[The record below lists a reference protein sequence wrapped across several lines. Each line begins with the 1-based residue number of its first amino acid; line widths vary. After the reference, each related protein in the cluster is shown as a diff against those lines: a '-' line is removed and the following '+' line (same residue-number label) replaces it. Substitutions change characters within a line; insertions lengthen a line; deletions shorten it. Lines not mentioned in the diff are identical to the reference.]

1 MLAKIIEASIKN
13 RFLVI
18 ILTALLTVWGLLS
31 LSKTPLDAIPDLSDV
46 QVIVKTSFPGQVPQ
60 VVEDQVTY
68 PITTTM
74 LSVPKATVV
83 RGFSFFGDSYVYVIF
98 EDGTDIYWARARVQE
113 YLSQAAS
120 QLPENVEPRLG
131 PDATGVGWVYEYA
144 LVDKTNRHDLAQLRS
159 LQDWFIKYELQT
171 VPGVSEIAT
180 IGGMVKQYQV
190 TADPDNLRAYNISL
204 SQLKMAIQR
213 GNQETSGSVM
223 ELGEAEYMI
232 SSKGYLKNI
241 EDIENIPVSLNKET
255 GSPILLRDIA
265 KVRIGPQMR
274 RGIAE
279 LDGEGEVVGGIVVMR
294 YGENALQVIKDTKKK
309 LEDLKAGLPE
319 GVEIVTTYDR
329 SKLILSA
336 VDNLKIKLLEEFAVV
351 AIVCLVFLFHLRS
364 ALVAI
369 ISLPIGILAAFI
381 VMQQQGIN
389 ANIMSLGGIA
399 IAIGAM
405 IDAAI
410 VMIENAHKH
419 LEHYKEDYGHMP
431 QGNEHWRIIS
441 KASVEVGPALFFSLL
456 IITLSFVP
464 IFALEAQEG
473 RLFSPL
479 AFTKTYSMAAA
490 AGLAVTLV
498 PVLMGY
504 FIRGKLPKE
513 TSNPL
518 SVFLIFIYRPLLK
531 VCLAAPWLTIMVS
544 ILIMASA
551 WIPLQR
557 IGSEFMPELEEG
569 DLLYMPT
576 TLPGVSIGKA
586 QELLMQ
592 TDKLIKTVPEV
603 ERVFG
608 KVGRAETA
616 TDPAPLTMIE
626 TTIQLKPKEQWRVG
640 LTLKDLIKELDAL
653 AKFPGLTNAWVQPI
667 KTRIDMLAT
676 GIKTPVGIKI
686 AGQDLKVIEKI
697 GKDIEGILND
707 VAGTA
712 SVFSERVSGGRYVEI
727 IPDRITA
734 ARFGLNI
741 ADIQTII
748 SSAVG
753 GANITQT
760 VEGLERYPVNLRY
773 PRHTRDD
780 IDKLMELPLVT
791 PSGAHIPLSRVA
803 SIRIAE
809 GPPMIKTENARL
821 NGWTF
826 VDIRDVDLGSYVK
839 NARQKLKDELVLPAG
854 YSVSWAGQYEYLLRV
869 KDKLSVVI
877 PMMMLI
883 ILLLLYLTFRDM
895 IAALIIMLSL
905 PFALAGGI
913 WYIYLLGFNFSVA
926 VAVGFIALAGVA
938 AEFGVI
944 MLIYLN
950 NATLKRQVDD
960 NLHSVAD
967 LKDSIMEGAVLRVR
981 PKAMT
986 VAVIIAGLIPI
997 MIGGGTGSDVM
1008 QRIAAP
1014 MIGGMITAP
1023 LLSLYVIP
1031 AIYLIWKKR
1040 VMAKDAK
1047 TSMEKPVQV
1056 RAEEQTA

>member
-1 MLAKIIEASIKN
+1 MIAQIIEASIRN
-13 RFLVI
+13 RFLVLM
-18 ILTALLTVWGLLS
+18 LTVLLTVWGLAS

-46 QVIVKTSFPGQVPQ
+46 QVIIKTNFAGQVPQ

-68 PITTTM
+68 PLTTTM
-74 LSVPKATVV
+74 LSVPKATAV

-98 EDGTDIYWARARVQE
+98 EEGTDIYWARARVQE

-120 QLPENVEPRLG
+120 QLPKGVEPRLG

-144 LVDKTNRHDLAQLRS
+144 LVDRTNQHDLSQLRS
-159 LQDWFIKYELQT
+159 LQDWFLKFELQT
-171 VPGVSEIAT
+171 VAGVSEVAT

-190 TADPDNLRAYNISL
+190 IADPNSLRAYNISL
-204 SQLKMAIQR
+204 QHVKTAIQR
-213 GNQETSGSVM
+213 ANQETSGSVM

-241 EDIENIPVSLNKET
+241 SDIENIPISLNKTT

-279 LDGEGEVVGGIVVMR
+279 LDGEGEVVGGIIVMR
-294 YGENALQVIKDTKKK
+294 YGQNALKVIEDVKKK
-309 LEDLKAGLPE
+309 LDQLRSGLPE
-319 GVEIVTTYDR
+319 GVEIIPTYDR

-336 VDNLKIKLLEEFAVV
+336 IDNLKIKLLEEFAVV

-419 LEHYKEDYGHMP
+419 LEHYQEKHGNMP
-431 QGNEHWRIIS
+431 TGKTHWQVITQS
-441 KASVEVGPALFFSLL
+441 AVEVGPALFFSLL

-464 IFALEAQEG
+464 IFFLEAQEG

-490 AGLAVTLV
+490 ALLAITLV
-498 PVLMGY
+498 PILMG
-504 FIRGKLPKE
+504 FLIRGKLPKE
-513 TSNPL
+513 SSNPL
-518 SVFLIFIYRPLLK
+518 SVGLIFIYRPLLNA
-531 VCLAAPWLTIMVS
+531 CLAAPWVTLLLSLIIM
-544 ILIMASA
+544 LSA
-551 WIPLQR
+551 FIPLQHL
-557 IGSEFMPELEEG
+557 GSEFMPELEEG

-586 QELLMQ
+586 QALLMQ

-616 TDPAPLTMIE
+616 TDPAPLTMLE
-626 TTIQLKPKEQWRVG
+626 TTIMLKPKSEWRDG
-640 LTLKDLIKELDAL
+640 MTLKKLIKELDQL

-697 GKDIEGILND
+697 GKDIEAILQKVD
-707 VAGTA
+707 GTA
-712 SVFSERVSGGRYVEI
+712 SVFSERVTGGRYIEI

-734 ARFGLNI
+734 
-741 ADIQTII
+741 
-748 SSAVG
+748 
-753 GANITQT
+753 
-760 VEGLERYPVNLRY
+760 
-773 PRHTRDD
+773 
-780 IDKLMELPLVT
+780 
-791 PSGAHIPLSRVA
+791 
-803 SIRIAE
+803 
-809 GPPMIKTENARL
+809 
-821 NGWTF
+821 
-826 VDIRDVDLGSYVK
+826 
-839 NARQKLKDELVLPAG
+839 
-854 YSVSWAGQYEYLLRV
+854 
-869 KDKLSVVI
+869 
-877 PMMMLI
+877 
-883 ILLLLYLTFRDM
+883 
-895 IAALIIMLSL
+895 
-905 PFALAGGI
+905 
-913 WYIYLLGFNFSVA
+913 
-926 VAVGFIALAGVA
+926 
-938 AEFGVI
+938 
-944 MLIYLN
+944 
-950 NATLKRQVDD
+950 
-960 NLHSVAD
+960 
-967 LKDSIMEGAVLRVR
+967 
-981 PKAMT
+981 
-986 VAVIIAGLIPI
+986 
-997 MIGGGTGSDVM
+997 
-1008 QRIAAP
+1008 
-1014 MIGGMITAP
+1014 
-1023 LLSLYVIP
+1023 
-1031 AIYLIWKKR
+1031 
-1040 VMAKDAK
+1040 
-1047 TSMEKPVQV
+1047 
-1056 RAEEQTA
+1056 

>member
-1 MLAKIIEASIKN
+1 MLERIITASINN

-18 ILTALLTVWGLLS
+18 VFTVLLTVWGLLS

-120 QLPENVEPRLG
+120 KLPENIEPRLG

-144 LVDKTNRHDLAQLRS
+144 LVDKSNTHDLSQLRS
-159 LQDWFIKYELQT
+159 LQDWFVKYELQT

-190 TADPDNLRAYNISL
+190 TADPDSLRAYNISL
-204 SQLKMAIQR
+204 GQLKRAIQK

-274 RGIAE
+274 RGIAD

-294 YGENALQVIKDTKKK
+294 YGENALQVIEDTKKK
-309 LEDLKAGLPE
+309 LEDIRAGLPD

-329 SKLILSA
+329 SKLINSA

-351 AIVCLVFLFHLRS
+351 AIVCLLFLFHLPS

-369 ISLPIGILAAFI
+369 ISLPIGILVAFI
-381 VMQQQGIN
+381 VMQYQGIN

-410 VMIENAHKH
+410 VMIENVHKH
-419 LEHYKEDYGHMP
+419 LEYYKEEHGEMP
-431 QGNEHWRIIS
+431 KGKKHWDVIAE
-441 KASVEVGPALFFSLL
+441 ASVEVGPALFFSLL
-456 IITLSFVP
+456 IITLSFIP

-513 TSNPL
+513 SSNPI
-518 SVFLIFIYRPLLK
+518 SAILIFIYRPLLK
-531 VCLAAPWLTIMVS
+531 MCLAAPWLTILVS
-544 ILIMASA
+544 ILIMLSA
-551 WIPLQR
+551 LLPLKK

-608 KVGRAETA
+608 KIGRAETA

-626 TTIQLKPKEQWRVG
+626 TTIQLKPKEQWRPG
-640 LTLKDLIKELDAL
+640 LSLKDLIDELDAL

-697 GKDIEGILND
+697 GKDIEAIVNEIP
-707 VAGTA
+707 GTA
-712 SVFSERVSGGRYVEI
+712 SVFSERVSGGRYIEI

-839 NARQKLKDELVLPAG
+839 NAREILRDKLDLPAG
-854 YSVSWAGQYEYLLRV
+854 YSVTWTGQYEYLLRV
-869 KDKLSVVI
+869 QDKLSIVI
-877 PMMMLI
+877 PMMLLI
-883 ILLLLYLTFRDM
+883 ILLLLYLTFRNM

-913 WYIYLLGFNFSVA
+913 WFIYLLQFNFSVA

-944 MLIYLN
+944 MLIYLD
-950 NATLKRQVDD
+950 NAIKDSKKKNQYNTID
-960 NLHSVAD
+960 D
-967 LKDSIMEGAVLRVR
+967 LKSSIMHGAVMRVR

-1014 MIGGMITAP
+1014 MIGGMVTAP
-1023 LLSLYVIP
+1023 LLSLLVIP

-1040 VMAKDAK
+1040 EVKKLALNKGK
-1047 TSMEKPVQV
+1047 ESE
-1056 RAEEQTA
+1056 

>member
-1 MLAKIIEASIKN
+1 MLEKIINASIKN

-18 ILTALLTVWGLLS
+18 IFTVLITLWGLVS

-120 QLPENVEPRLG
+120 QLPEGVEPRLG

-144 LVDKTNRHDLAQLRS
+144 LVDRGNTHDLAQLRS

-190 TADPDNLRAYNISL
+190 TADPDNLRAYGITL
-204 SQLKMAIQR
+204 SQLKKAIQR

-255 GSPILLRDIA
+255 GAPILLRDIA

-279 LDGEGEVVGGIVVMR
+279 FDGEGEVVGGIVVMR
-294 YGENALQVIKDTKKK
+294 YGENALQVIKDTKAKI
-309 LEDLKAGLPE
+309 EELKSGLPE

-351 AIVCLVFLFHLRS
+351 ALVCLLFLFHLRS

-381 VMQQQGIN
+381 VMHHQGIN

-405 IDAAI
+405 VDAAI

-419 LEHYKEDYGHMP
+419 LEQYKDDNGKMP
-431 QGNEHWRIIS
+431 KGKEHWRVITE
-441 KASVEVGPALFFSLL
+441 ASVEVGPALFFSLL
-456 IITLSFVP
+456 IITLSFIP

-490 AGLAVTLV
+490 AILAVTLV

-513 TSNPL
+513 SSNPI
-518 SVFLIFIYRPLLK
+518 SVALIWVYRPLLK
-531 VCLAAPWLTIMVS
+531 MCLAAPWLTILVS
-544 ILIMASA
+544 LFIMASA
-551 WIPLQR
+551 WIPLQK

-616 TDPAPLTMIE
+616 TDPAPLTMLE
-626 TTIQLKPKEQWRVG
+626 TTIQLKPKSEWRAG

-697 GKDIEGILND
+697 GKDIEAILND
-707 VAGTA
+707 VEGTA
-712 SVFSERVSGGRYVEI
+712 SVFSERVSGGRYIEI

-753 GANITQT
+753 GVNITQT

-773 PRHTRDD
+773 PRHTRDS
-780 IDKLMELPLVT
+780 IDKLMDLPLVT
-791 PSGAHIPLSRVA
+791 PSGAHIPLSRIA
-803 SIRIAE
+803 SIRIAG

-839 NARQKLKDELVLPAG
+839 DARKILKDKLELPAG
-854 YSVSWAGQYEYLLRV
+854 YSVTWAGQYEYLLRV
-869 KDKLSVVI
+869 KDKLSMVI
-877 PMMMLI
+877 PMMLLI

-895 IAALIIMLSL
+895 VAALIIMLSL
-905 PFALAGGI
+905 PFALGGGV
-913 WYIYLLGFNFSVA
+913 WFIYLLDFNFSVA

-950 NATLKRQVDD
+950 NAVLMKKVDEKL
-960 NLHSVAD
+960 NTIAD
-967 LKDSIMEGAVLRVR
+967 LKDSIMEGAVMRVR

-986 VAVIIAGLIPI
+986 VAVIIAGLVPI

-1008 QRIAAP
+1008 KRIAAP

-1023 LLSLYVIP
+1023 LLSLLVIP
-1031 AIYLIWKKR
+1031 AIYLIWQKR
-1040 VMAKDAK
+1040 LLIKAKNTD
-1047 TSMEKPVQV
+1047 SIEGNND
-1056 RAEEQTA
+1056 E

>member
-1 MLAKIIEASIKN
+1 MLATIIEASIKN
-13 RFLVI
+13 RFLVLM
-18 ILTALLTVWGLLS
+18 LTLLLTVWGLIS

-83 RGFSFFGDSYVYVIF
+83 RGFSFFGDSYVYIIF

-120 QLPENVEPRLG
+120 QLPKGVEPRLG

-144 LVDKTNRHDLAQLRS
+144 LVDKTNKHDLSQLRS
-159 LQDWFIKYELQT
+159 LQDWFIKFELQT

-190 TADPDNLRAYNISL
+190 TADPNNLRAYGITL
-204 SQLKMAIQR
+204 SELKRAIQR
-213 GNQETSGSVM
+213 ANQETSGSVM

-241 EDIENIPVSLNKET
+241 EDIETIPVSLNKET
-255 GSPILLRDIA
+255 GAPILLRDIA

-294 YGENALQVIKDTKKK
+294 YGENALQVIEDTKKK
-309 LEDLKAGLPE
+309 IEEIKAGLPE
-319 GVEIVTTYDR
+319 GVEIITTYDR

-336 VDNLKIKLLEEFAVV
+336 VDNLKVKLLEEFAVV
-351 AIVCLVFLFHLRS
+351 AIVCFLFLFHLRS

-369 ISLPIGILAAFI
+369 VSLPIGILIAFTI
-381 VMQQQGIN
+381 MERQGIN

-405 IDAAI
+405 VDGAI

-419 LEHYKEDYGHMP
+419 LEKWHKEYGEIP
-431 QGNEHWRIIS
+431 KGNDHWRVITQSAI
-441 KASVEVGPALFFSLL
+441 EVGPALFFSLL
-456 IITLSFVP
+456 IITLSFIP

-490 AGLAVTLV
+490 AGLAISLV

-504 FIRGKLPKE
+504 MIRGKIPDENK
-513 TSNPL
+513 NPI
-518 SVFLIFIYRPLLK
+518 SRFLIWIYRPVLNLCLK
-531 VCLAAPWLTIMVS
+531 MPWLTILASVLVM
-544 ILIMASA
+544 ISA
-551 WIPLQR
+551 WIPLKNL
-557 IGSEFMPELEEG
+557 GSEFMPELEEG

-616 TDPAPLTMIE
+616 TDPAPLTMLE
-626 TTIQLKPKEQWRVG
+626 TTILLKPKTEWRSG
-640 LTLKDLIKELDAL
+640 MTLKKLSKELNDL
-653 AKFPGLTNAWVQPI
+653 VKFPGLTNAWVQPI

-686 AGQDLKVIEKI
+686 AGQDLKVIEEI
-697 GKDIEGILND
+697 GKDIEAILKD
-707 VAGTA
+707 VEGTA
-712 SVFSERVSGGRYVEI
+712 SVFSERVSGGRYINIQPNRAV
-727 IPDRITA
+727 A

-741 ADIQTII
+741 ADIQDII

-760 VEGLERYPVNLRY
+760 VEGLERYPINLRY
-773 PRHTRDD
+773 PRHSRDD
-780 IDKLMELPLVT
+780 IDKLKNLPLVT

-803 SIRIAE
+803 DISISE

-826 VDIRDVDLGSYVK
+826 VDISDVDLGSYVD
-839 NARQKLKDELVLPAG
+839 NARTALKDKLKLPAG
-854 YSVSWAGQYEYLLRV
+854 YSISFAGQYEYLLRV
-869 KDKLSVVI
+869 KEKLNLVV
-877 PMMMLI
+877 PMMLLI
-883 ILLLLYLTFRDM
+883 VLLLLYLTFKDM
-895 IAALIIMLSL
+895 VAALIIMLSL

-913 WYIYLLGFNFSVA
+913 WFLYILNFNFSVA

-950 NATLKRQVDD
+950 NATLERKVEGK
-960 NLHSVAD
+960 LKSVAD
-967 LKDSIMEGAVLRVR
+967 LKEGIMEGAVMRVR

-986 VAVIIAGLIPI
+986 VAVIIAGLVPI
-997 MIGGGTGSDVM
+997 MIGTGTGSDVM

-1023 LLSLYVIP
+1023 LLSLLVIP
-1031 AIYLIWKKR
+1031 AIYLIWKRRGLDSTVKN
-1040 VMAKDAK
+1040 
-1047 TSMEKPVQV
+1047 MENKK
-1056 RAEEQTA
+1056 

>member
-1 MLAKIIEASIKN
+1 MLEKIINASIKN

-18 ILTALLTVWGLLS
+18 IFTVLITLWGLVS
-31 LSKTPLDAIPDLSDV
+31 LSNTPLDAIPDLSDV

-120 QLPENVEPRLG
+120 QLPEGVEPRLG

-144 LVDKTNRHDLAQLRS
+144 LVDRGNTHDLAQLRS

-190 TADPDNLRAYNISL
+190 TADPDNLRAYGITL
-204 SQLKMAIQR
+204 SQLKKAIQR

-232 SSKGYLKNI
+232 SSKGYLKNV

-255 GSPILLRDIA
+255 GAPILLRDIA
-265 KVRIGPQMR
+265 KVRIGSQMR
-274 RGIAE
+274 RGIVE

-294 YGENALQVIKDTKKK
+294 YGENALQVIKDIKAKI
-309 LEDLKAGLPE
+309 EELKAGLPE

-351 AIVCLVFLFHLRS
+351 AIVCLLFLFHLRS

-381 VMQQQGIN
+381 VMHHQGIN

-410 VMIENAHKH
+410 VMIENVHKH
-419 LEHYKEDYGHMP
+419 LEHYQEDYGEMP
-431 QGNEHWRIIS
+431 KGKEHWRVIS
-441 KASVEVGPALFFSLL
+441 EASVEVSPALFFSLL

-464 IFALEAQEG
+464 IFMLEAQEG

-490 AGLAVTLV
+490 AILSVTLV

-513 TSNPL
+513 SSNPI
-518 SVFLIFIYRPLLK
+518 SVVLIWLYRPLLK
-531 VCLAAPWLTIMVS
+531 MCLSAPWLTILVS
-544 ILIMASA
+544 IFIMASA
-551 WIPLQR
+551 WIPLQK

-592 TDKLIKTVPEV
+592 TDKLIKTIPEV

-616 TDPAPLTMIE
+616 TDPAPLTMLE
-626 TTIQLKPKEQWRVG
+626 TTIQLKPKNEWREG

-653 AKFPGLTNAWVQPI
+653 VKFPGLTNAWVQPI

-686 AGQDLKVIEKI
+686 AGQDLKVIEQI
-697 GKDIEGILND
+697 GKDIEAILVD
-707 VAGTA
+707 VPGTA
-712 SVFSERVSGGRYVEI
+712 SVFSERVSGGRYIEI

-773 PRHTRDD
+773 PRHTRDS
-780 IDKLMELPLVT
+780 IDKLMDLPLVT

-803 SIRIAE
+803 SIRIAG

-839 NARQKLKDELVLPAG
+839 DARKILKDKLKLPAG
-854 YSVSWAGQYEYLLRV
+854 YSVTWAGQYEYLLRV
-869 KDKLSVVI
+869 KDKLSMVI
-877 PMMMLI
+877 PMMLLI

-895 IAALIIMLSL
+895 TAALIIMLSL
-905 PFALAGGI
+905 PFALGGGV
-913 WYIYLLGFNFSVA
+913 WFIYLLDFNFSVA
-926 VAVGFIALAGVA
+926 VMVGFIALAGVA

-950 NATLKRQVDD
+950 NAVLKKKIDEKL
-960 NLHSVAD
+960 NTIAD
-967 LKDSIMEGAVLRVR
+967 LKDSIMEGAVMRVR

-986 VAVIIAGLIPI
+986 VAVIIAGLVPI

-1008 QRIAAP
+1008 KRIAAP

-1023 LLSLYVIP
+1023 LLSLLVIP
-1031 AIYLIWKKR
+1031 AIYLIWQKR
-1040 VMAKDAK
+1040 LLIKAKNTD
-1047 TSMEKPVQV
+1047 SIEGNND
-1056 RAEEQTA
+1056 E

>member
-1 MLAKIIEASIKN
+1 MLAKIIEASINN

-18 ILTALLTVWGLLS
+18 VGTIILTVWGIIS
-31 LSKTPLDAIPDLSDV
+31 LYKTPLDAIPDLSDV

-120 QLPENVEPRLG
+120 QLPDNVEPRLG

-144 LVDKTNRHDLAQLRS
+144 LVDRSNNHDLSQLRS
-159 LQDWFIKYELQT
+159 IQDWFLKYELQT
-171 VPGVSEIAT
+171 VPGVSEVAT

-190 TADPDNLRAYNISL
+190 IADPDSLRAYNITL
-204 SQLKMAIQR
+204 SQLKTAIQR
-213 GNQETSGSVM
+213 ANQETSGSVM

-232 SSKGYLKNI
+232 SSKGYLKNVT
-241 EDIENIPVSLNKET
+241 DIENIPISLDKKT

-265 KVRIGPQMR
+265 QVRIGPQMR

-279 LDGEGEVVGGIVVMR
+279 LDGEGEVVGGIIVMR
-294 YGENALQVIKDTKKK
+294 YGENALQVIEDTKKK
-309 LEDLKAGLPE
+309 LDELRKGLPE
-319 GVEIVTTYDR
+319 GVEIITTYDR

-336 VDNLKIKLLEEFAVV
+336 VDNLRIKLLQEFAVV
-351 AIVCLVFLFHLRS
+351 AIVCLLFLFHLRS
-364 ALVAI
+364 ALVVI
-369 ISLPIGILAAFI
+369 ISLPIGILVAFI

-399 IAIGAM
+399 IAIGTM
-405 IDAAI
+405 VDAAI

-419 LEHYKEDYGHMP
+419 LEKWQHKHGKMP
-431 QGNEHWRIIS
+431 EGKDHWDVIT
-441 KASVEVGPALFFSLL
+441 KASIEVGPALFFSLL
-456 IITLSFVP
+456 IITLSFIP

-473 RLFSPL
+473 RLFAPL

-504 FIRGKLPKE
+504 LIRGKLPKE
-513 TSNPL
+513 SSNPI
-518 SVFLIFIYRPLLK
+518 SVFLIWVYRPLLNL
-531 VCLAAPWLTIMVS
+531 CLKAPWATIAVSMLIMVS
-544 ILIMASA
+544 AI
-551 WIPLQR
+551 IPLQQ

-586 QELLMQ
+586 KELLIQ
-592 TDKLIKTVPEV
+592 TDRLIKTVPEV

-608 KVGRAETA
+608 KIGRAETA

-626 TTIQLKPKEQWRVG
+626 TTILLKPKSEWRAG
-640 LTLKDLIKELDAL
+640 MTLKKLIKELDSL
-653 AKFPGLTNAWVQPI
+653 TKFPGLTNAWVQPI

-686 AGQDLKVIEKI
+686 AGQDLKVIEGI
-697 GKDIEGILND
+697 GKDIEAILND
-707 VAGTA
+707 VEGTA
-712 SVFSERVSGGRYVEI
+712 SVFSERVSGGRYIEI

-760 VEGLERYPVNLRY
+760 VEGLERYPINLRY
-773 PRHTRDD
+773 PKHTRDS
-780 IDKLMELPLVT
+780 IDKLMDLPLVT

-803 SIRIAE
+803 SIRVAE

-826 VDIRDVDLGSYVK
+826 VDISDVDLGTYVK
-839 NARQKLKDELVLPAG
+839 NAREILQEKLVLPAG
-854 YSVSWAGQYEYLLRV
+854 YSITWAGQYEYLLRV
-869 KDKLSVVI
+869 KDKMTLVI
-877 PMMMLI
+877 PMTLLI
-883 ILLLLYLTFRDM
+883 ILLLLYLTFRDFA
-895 IAALIIMLSL
+895 AALIIMLSL
-905 PFALAGGI
+905 PFALVGGI
-913 WYIYLLGFNFSVA
+913 WLIYLLGFNFSVA

-944 MLIYLN
+944 MLLYLN
-950 NATLKRQVDD
+950 NALQQHKQD
-960 NLHSVAD
+960 NKLHTVND
-967 LKDSIMEGAVLRVR
+967 LKDSIIEGAVMRVR

-997 MIGGGTGSDVM
+997 MIGTGTGSDVM

-1023 LLSLYVIP
+1023 LLSLFVIP
-1031 AIYLIWKKR
+1031 VIYLIWKR
-1040 VMAKDAK
+1040 RGLA
-1047 TSMEKPVQV
+1047 TSTTSTTEKKALKIKAIEP
-1056 RAEEQTA
+1056 

>member
-1 MLAKIIEASIKN
+1 MLAKIIEASIQN

-18 ILTALLTVWGLLS
+18 VATVILTVWGIIS
-31 LSKTPLDAIPDLSDV
+31 LYNTPLDAIPDLSDV

-74 LSVPKATVV
+74 LSVPKATAV

-98 EDGTDIYWARARVQE
+98 EDGTDLYWARARVQE

-144 LVDKTNRHDLAQLRS
+144 LVDRSNTHDLSQLRS
-159 LQDWFIKYELQT
+159 LQDWFLKYELQT
-171 VPGVSEIAT
+171 VPGVSEVAT

-204 SQLKMAIQR
+204 KQLKTAIQR
-213 GNQETSGSVM
+213 ANQETSGSVM

-232 SSKGYLKNI
+232 SSKGYLKNVT
-241 EDIENIPVSLNKET
+241 DIENIPVSLDKKT

-265 KVRIGPQMR
+265 QVRIGPQMR

-279 LDGEGEVVGGIVVMR
+279 LDGEGEVVGGIIVMR
-294 YGENALQVIKDTKKK
+294 YGENALQVIEDTKKK
-309 LEDLKAGLPE
+309 LDELRAGLPE
-319 GVEIVTTYDR
+319 GVEIITTYDR

-351 AIVCLVFLFHLRS
+351 AVVCLLFLFHLRS

-369 ISLPIGILAAFI
+369 ISLPIGILIAFI
-381 VMQQQGIN
+381 VMHQQGIN

-419 LEHYKEDYGHMP
+419 LEHWQQEHGKMP
-431 QGNEHWRIIS
+431 TGKDHWRVITE
-441 KASVEVGPALFFSLL
+441 ASVEVGPALFFSLL
-456 IITLSFVP
+456 IITLSFIP
-464 IFALEAQEG
+464 IFTLEAQEG

-490 AGLAVTLV
+490 AGLSVSLV
-498 PVLMGY
+498 PILMGY
-504 FIRGKLPKE
+504 LIRGKLPKE
-513 TSNPL
+513 SSNPI
-518 SVFLIFIYRPLLK
+518 SVFLIWVYRPLLNI
-531 VCLAAPWLTIMVS
+531 CLRAPWATIAVS
-544 ILIMASA
+544 ILIMLSA
-551 WIPLQR
+551 IIPLQQL
-557 IGSEFMPELEEG
+557 GSEFMPELEEG

-586 QELLMQ
+586 KELLIQ
-592 TDKLIKTVPEV
+592 TDRLIKTVPEV

-608 KVGRAETA
+608 KIGRAETA

-626 TTIQLKPKEQWRVG
+626 TTILLKPKSEWRPG
-640 LTLKDLIKELDAL
+640 FTLKDIIKELDQRT
-653 AKFPGLTNAWVQPI
+653 KFPGLTNAWVQPI

-686 AGQDLKVIEKI
+686 AGQDLKVIESI
-697 GKDIEGILND
+697 GKDIEAILNE
-707 VAGTA
+707 VEGTA
-712 SVFSERVSGGRYVEI
+712 SVFSERVSGGRYIEI
-727 IPDRITA
+727 IPDRVTA

-773 PRHTRDD
+773 PKHTRDS
-780 IDKLMELPLVT
+780 IDKLMNLPLVT

-803 SIRIAE
+803 SIRVAE

-839 NARQKLKDELVLPAG
+839 NAQKILKDKLKLPAG
-854 YSVSWAGQYEYLLRV
+854 YSITWAGQYEYLLRV
-869 KDKLSVVI
+869 KDKMTLVI
-877 PMMMLI
+877 PMTMLI
-883 ILLLLYLTFRDM
+883 ILLLLYLTFRDFT
-895 IAALIIMLSL
+895 AALIIMLSL
-905 PFALAGGI
+905 PFALAGGVWFI
-913 WYIYLLGFNFSVA
+913 HILNFNFSVA

-950 NATLKRQVDD
+950 NSLKQHKQKQQLNTV
-960 NLHSVAD
+960 SD
-967 LKDSIMEGAVLRVR
+967 LKDSIIEGAVMRVR

-986 VAVIIAGLIPI
+986 VAVIIAGLVPI

-1023 LLSLYVIP
+1023 LLSLFVIP
-1031 AIYLIWKKR
+1031 VIYLIWKR
-1040 VMAKDAK
+1040 RGLEIS
-1047 TSMEKPVQV
+1047 TSTTDIKID
-1056 RAEEQTA
+1056 

>member
-1 MLAKIIEASIKN
+1 MLEKIIEASIKN

-18 ILTALLTVWGLLS
+18 IFTVLITLWGLVS

-120 QLPENVEPRLG
+120 QLPQGVEPRLG
-131 PDATGVGWVYEYA
+131 PDATGVGWVYQYA
-144 LVDKTNRHDLAQLRS
+144 LVDRGNTHDLAQLRS

-190 TADPDNLRAYNISL
+190 TADPNNLRAYGITL
-204 SQLKMAIQR
+204 SQLKKAIQR

-232 SSKGYLKNI
+232 SSKGYLKNV

-294 YGENALQVIKDTKKK
+294 YGENALQVIKDTKAKI
-309 LEDLKAGLPE
+309 EELKAGLPD

-351 AIVCLVFLFHLRS
+351 AVVCLLFLFHLRS

-381 VMQQQGIN
+381 VMQNQGIN

-410 VMIENAHKH
+410 VMIENVHKH
-419 LEHYKEDYGHMP
+419 LEKYKEDYGEMP
-431 QGNEHWRIIS
+431 KGNEHWRVITV
-441 KASVEVGPALFFSLL
+441 ASVEVGPALFFSLL

-464 IFALEAQEG
+464 IFFLEAQEG

-490 AGLAVTLV
+490 AILAVTLV

-513 TSNPL
+513 SSNPI
-518 SVFLIFIYRPLLK
+518 SVVLIWIYRPLLK
-531 VCLAAPWLTIMVS
+531 ICLAAPWLTILVS
-544 ILIMASA
+544 IFIMASA
-551 WIPLQR
+551 WIPLQK

-616 TDPAPLTMIE
+616 TDPAPLTMLE
-626 TTIQLKPKEQWRVG
+626 TTIQLKPKSEWREG

-653 AKFPGLTNAWVQPI
+653 TKFPGLTNAWVQPI

-686 AGQDLKVIEKI
+686 AGQDLKVIEQI
-697 GKDIEGILND
+697 GKDIEAILND
-707 VAGTA
+707 VEGTA
-712 SVFSERVSGGRYVEI
+712 SVFSERVSGGRYIEI

-748 SSAVG
+748 SAAVG

-773 PRHTRDD
+773 PRHTRDS
-780 IDKLMELPLVT
+780 IDKLMDLPLVT

-803 SIRIAE
+803 SVRISE

-839 NARQKLKDELVLPAG
+839 NARAILKDKLDLPAG
-854 YSVSWAGQYEYLLRV
+854 YSVTWAGQYEYLLRV
-869 KDKLSVVI
+869 KDKLSMVI
-877 PMMMLI
+877 PMMLLI

-895 IAALIIMLSL
+895 TAALIIMMSL
-905 PFALAGGI
+905 PFALAGGVWFI
-913 WYIYLLGFNFSVA
+913 HLLDFNFSVA

-950 NATLKRQVDD
+950 NAVLKKKVDEQL
-960 NLHSVAD
+960 NNITD
-967 LKDSIMEGAVLRVR
+967 LKDGIMEGAVMRVR

-986 VAVIIAGLIPI
+986 VAVIIAGLLPI
-997 MIGGGTGSDVM
+997 MIGSGAGSDVM
-1008 QRIAAP
+1008 RRIAAP
-1014 MIGGMITAP
+1014 MIGGMVTAP
-1023 LLSLYVIP
+1023 LLSLLVIP
-1031 AIYLIWKKR
+1031 AIYLIWQKR
-1040 VMAKDAK
+1040 KLKLIKTKD
-1047 TSMEKPVQV
+1047 TVEEKV
-1056 RAEEQTA
+1056 A

>member
-1 MLAKIIEASIKN
+1 MLASIIKASIEN

-18 ILTALLTVWGLLS
+18 VFTALITAWGLFS

-83 RGFSFFGDSYVYVIF
+83 RGFSFFGDSFVYVIF
-98 EDGTDIYWARARVQE
+98 EEGTDIYWARARVQE

-120 QLPENVEPRLG
+120 QLPDNVEPRLG

-144 LVDKTNRHDLAQLRS
+144 LVDRTNKHDLSQLRS
-159 LQDWFIKYELQT
+159 LQDWFVKFELQT

-190 TADPDNLRAYNISL
+190 TADPDSLRAYNISL
-204 SQLKMAIQR
+204 DQLKKAIQK

-223 ELGEAEYMI
+223 EQGEAEYMI

-294 YGENALQVIKDTKKK
+294 YGENALQVIEDTKKK
-309 LEDLKAGLPE
+309 LEDIRAGLPD

-329 SKLILSA
+329 SKLINSA
-336 VDNLKIKLLEEFAVV
+336 VDNLQIKLLEEFAVV
-351 AIVCLVFLFHLRS
+351 ALVCLLFLFHLPS

-369 ISLPIGILAAFI
+369 ISLPVGILMAFI
-381 VMQQQGIN
+381 VMQYQGIN

-410 VMIENAHKH
+410 VMIENVHKH
-419 LEHYKEDYGHMP
+419 LEHYQKEHGEMP
-431 QGNEHWRIIS
+431 KGKKHWDVITE
-441 KASVEVGPALFFSLL
+441 ASIEVGPALFFSLL

-479 AFTKTYSMAAA
+479 AFTKSYSMAAA

-513 TSNPL
+513 SSNPI
-518 SVFLIFIYRPLLK
+518 SVILIFFYKPLLK
-531 VCLAAPWLTIMVS
+531 MCLAAPWLTILVS
-544 ILIMASA
+544 ILILFSA
-551 WIPLQR
+551 LLPLKK

-586 QELLMQ
+586 RELLMQ

-608 KVGRAETA
+608 KIGRAETA

-626 TTIQLKPKEQWRVG
+626 TTIQLKPKEEWRPG
-640 LTLKDLIKELDAL
+640 LTLKKLIAELDAL
-653 AKFPGLTNAWVQPI
+653 TKFPGLTNAWVQPI

-697 GKDIEGILND
+697 GKDIEAIVNEIP
-707 VAGTA
+707 GTA
-712 SVFSERVSGGRYVEI
+712 SVFSERVSGGRYIEI

-773 PRHTRDD
+773 TRHTRDS
-780 IDKLMELPLVT
+780 IDKLMDLPLVT

-803 SIRIAE
+803 SVRIAE

-839 NARQKLKDELVLPAG
+839 NAREILRDKLDLPAG
-854 YSVSWAGQYEYLLRV
+854 YSVTWTGQYEYLLRV
-869 KDKLSVVI
+869 QDKLSAVI
-877 PMMMLI
+877 PMMLLI
-883 ILLLLYLTFRDM
+883 ILLLLYLTFRNM
-895 IAALIIMLSL
+895 ISALIIMLSL
-905 PFALAGGI
+905 PFALVGGI
-913 WYIYLLGFNFSVA
+913 WFIYLLNFNFSVA

-944 MLIYLN
+944 MLIYLD
-950 NATLKRQVDD
+950 NAIRDSKKKNQYNT
-960 NLHSVAD
+960 VAD
-967 LKDSIMEGAVLRVR
+967 LKSSIMYGAVMRVR

-997 MIGGGTGSDVM
+997 MIGAGTGSDVM
-1008 QRIAAP
+1008 RRIAAP
-1014 MIGGMITAP
+1014 MIGGMVTAP
-1023 LLSLYVIP
+1023 LLSLLVIP

-1040 VMAKDAK
+1040 EIKQLALAK
-1047 TSMEKPVQV
+1047 EK
-1056 RAEEQTA
+1056 ESE

>member
-13 RFLVI
+13 RFMVLM
-18 ILTALLTVWGLLS
+18 LSLLITVWGLIS

-83 RGFSFFGDSYVYVIF
+83 RGFSFFGDSYVYIIF

-120 QLPENVEPRLG
+120 QLPKGVEPRLG

-144 LVDKTNRHDLAQLRS
+144 LIDKGNTHDLSQLRS

-204 SQLKMAIQR
+204 SQLKKAIQR
-213 GNQETSGSVM
+213 ANQETSGSVM

-232 SSKGYLKNI
+232 SSKGYLKNV

-255 GSPILLRDIA
+255 GAPILLRDIA

-294 YGENALQVIKDTKKK
+294 YGENALQVIEDTKKK
-309 LEDLKAGLPE
+309 IEEIKAGLPK
-319 GVEIVTTYDR
+319 GVEIITTYDR

-336 VDNLKIKLLEEFAVV
+336 VENLEHKLLEEFAVV

-364 ALVAI
+364 SLVAI
-369 ISLPIGILAAFI
+369 VSLPVGILIAFI
-381 VMQQQGIN
+381 IMHKQGIN

-405 IDAAI
+405 VDAAI

-419 LEHYKEDYGHMP
+419 LEKWKHDYGEMP
-431 QGNEHWRIIS
+431 KGKDHWHVITKSAI
-441 KASVEVGPALFFSLL
+441 EVGPALFFSLL

-464 IFALEAQEG
+464 IFTLEAQEG

-490 AGLAVTLV
+490 AGLAITLV
-498 PVLMGY
+498 PVLMG
-504 FIRGKLPKE
+504 FLIRGNIPDEHK
-513 TSNPL
+513 NPI
-518 SVFLIFIYRPLLK
+518 SRFLIWLYRPILKLCLK
-531 VCLAAPWLTIMVS
+531 VPWLTILAS
-544 ILIMASA
+544 LLIMISA
-551 WIPLQR
+551 LFPLQH

-576 TLPGVSIGKA
+576 TLPGISIGKA
-586 QELLMQ
+586 QEILTQ
-592 TDKLIKTVPEV
+592 TNKLIKTVPEV

-608 KVGRAETA
+608 KIGRAETA

-626 TTIQLKPKEQWRVG
+626 TTILLKPKSEWRAG
-640 LTLKDLIKELDAL
+640 LTLKDLIKELDQRS
-653 AKFPGLTNAWVQPI
+653 KFPGLTNAWVQPI

-686 AGQDLKVIEKI
+686 AGKDLKVIEKI
-697 GKDIEGILND
+697 GKDIEGILQD
-707 VAGTA
+707 VPGTA
-712 SVFSERVSGGRYVEI
+712 SVFSERVSGGRYIEI
-727 IPDRITA
+727 IPDRINA

-741 ADIQTII
+741 ADIQSII

-753 GANITQT
+753 GANVTQT
-760 VEGLERYPVNLRY
+760 VEGLERYPINLRY
-773 PRHTRDD
+773 PRHVRDD

-803 SIRIAE
+803 KIHFAE

-839 NARQKLKDELVLPAG
+839 NARKKLKDELILPAG
-854 YSVSWAGQYEYLLRV
+854 YTISWAGQYEYLLRV
-869 KDKLSVVI
+869 KDKLSLVI
-877 PMMMLI
+877 PMMLLV
-883 ILLLLYLTFRDM
+883 ILLLLYMTFKDM
-895 IAALIIMLSL
+895 TAALIIMLSL
-905 PFALAGGI
+905 PLALAGGI
-913 WYIYLLGFNFSVA
+913 WFLFWLDFNFSVA
-926 VAVGFIALAGVA
+926 AAVGFIALAGVA

-950 NATLKRQVDD
+950 NAVLEKDLDGKLK
-960 NLHSVAD
+960 STAD
-967 LKDSIMEGAVLRVR
+967 LKDSIMDGAVMRVR

-997 MIGGGTGSDVM
+997 MIGSGTGSDVM

-1023 LLSLYVIP
+1023 LLSLLVIP
-1031 AIYLIWKKR
+1031 AIYLIWKRRGLK
-1040 VMAKDAK
+1040 K
-1047 TSMEKPVQV
+1047 
-1056 RAEEQTA
+1056 

>member
-1 MLAKIIEASIKN
+1 MLAQIIEASIRN

-18 ILTALLTVWGLLS
+18 ILTILITIWGLMS
-31 LSKTPLDAIPDLSDV
+31 LSKISLDAIPDLSDV

-74 LSVPKATVV
+74 LSVPKATAV

-120 QLPENVEPRLG
+120 QLPDSVEPRLG

-144 LVDKTNRHDLAQLRS
+144 LVDRTNQHDLSQLRS
-159 LQDWFIKYELQT
+159 LQDWFLKYELQT
-171 VPGVSEIAT
+171 VAGVSEIAT

-190 TADPDNLRAYNISL
+190 IADPNSLRAYNISL
-204 SQLKMAIQR
+204 TQVKTAIQR
-213 GNQETSGSVM
+213 ANQETSGSVM

-241 EDIENIPVSLNKET
+241 SDIETIPISLNKAT
-255 GSPILLRDIA
+255 GTPILLRDIA

-294 YGENALQVIKDTKKK
+294 YGENALQVIKDTKAKIEQ
-309 LEDLKAGLPE
+309 LRAGLPE

-351 AIVCLVFLFHLRS
+351 AIVCLLFLFHLRS

-369 ISLPIGILAAFI
+369 ISLPVGILAAFI

-419 LEHYKEDYGHMP
+419 LEHYKDQHGEMP
-431 QGNEHWRIIS
+431 KGKQHWQVITQ
-441 KASVEVGPALFFSLL
+441 ASVEVGPALFFSLL

-490 AGLAVTLV
+490 AILAVTLV

-504 FIRGKLPKE
+504 MIRGRLPKE
-513 TSNPL
+513 SSNPL
-518 SVFLIFIYRPLLK
+518 SVVLIWIYRPLLK
-531 VCLAAPWLTIMVS
+531 SCLNAPWLTLFAS
-544 ILIMASA
+544 ILVMLSA
-551 WIPLQR
+551 LIPLQNL
-557 IGSEFMPELEEG
+557 GSEFMPELEEG

-626 TTIQLKPKEQWRVG
+626 TTILLKPKSEWREG
-640 LTLKDLIKELDAL
+640 MTLKKLIKELDQL

-686 AGQDLKVIEKI
+686 AGQDLKVIEQI
-697 GKDIEGILND
+697 GKDIEAIIQK
-707 VAGTA
+707 VPGTA
-712 SVFSERVSGGRYVEI
+712 SVFSERVSGGRYIEI
-727 IPDRITA
+727 IPDRVAA

-773 PRHTRDD
+773 PRHSRDD

-803 SIRIAE
+803 SIHITE

-821 NGWTF
+821 NGWVF
-826 VDIRDVDLGSYVK
+826 VDIRNVDLGGYVET
-839 NARQKLKDELVLPAG
+839 ARKILQKELKLPAG
-854 YSVSWAGQYEYLLRV
+854 YSVTWAGQYEYLLRV
-869 KDKLSVVI
+869 KDKLSVVL
-877 PMMMLI
+877 PMMLLI
-883 ILLLLYLTFRDM
+883 ILLLLYMTFRSM
-895 IAALIIMLSL
+895 TSAMIIMMSL

-913 WYIYLLGFNFSVA
+913 WYIDWLNFNFSVA
-926 VAVGFIALAGVA
+926 VAVGFIALAGVS

-944 MLIYLN
+944 MLIYLD
-950 NATLKRQVDD
+950 NALRDSKRSGQLKT
-960 NLHSVAD
+960 VAD
-967 LKDSIMEGAVLRVR
+967 LKTSIMNGAVMRVR

-997 MIGGGTGSDVM
+997 MIGTGTGSEVM

-1023 LLSLYVIP
+1023 LLSLFVIP
-1031 AIYLIWKKR
+1031 AIYLIWKRSPLKAER
-1040 VMAKDAK
+1040 K
-1047 TSMEKPVQV
+1047 EK
-1056 RAEEQTA
+1056 

>member
-1 MLAKIIEASIKN
+1 MLANIIEASIRN
-13 RFLVI
+13 RILVMMM
-18 ILTALLTVWGLLS
+18 TALLTVWGLVS
-31 LSKTPLDAIPDLSDV
+31 LSNTPLDAIPDLSDV

-74 LSVPKATVV
+74 LSVPKATAV

-113 YLSQAAS
+113 YLTQAAS
-120 QLPENVEPRLG
+120 QLPDGVEPRLG

-144 LVDKTNRHDLAQLRS
+144 LVDRSNTHDLSQLRS
-159 LQDWFIKYELQT
+159 LQDWFLKYELQT
-171 VPGVSEIAT
+171 VKGVSEIAT

-190 TADPDNLRAYNISL
+190 IADPDSLRAYNITL
-204 SQLKMAIQR
+204 EQLKTAIQR
-213 GNQETSGSVM
+213 ANQETSGSVM

-232 SSKGYLKNI
+232 SSKGYLKNVS
-241 EDIENIPVSLNKET
+241 DIETIPVSLNKAT

-294 YGENALQVIKDTKKK
+294 YGENALQVIKDVKIKIEQ
-309 LEDLKAGLPE
+309 LRAGLPK

-336 VDNLKIKLLEEFAVV
+336 VDNLKVKLLEEFAVV

-369 ISLPIGILAAFI
+369 LSLPIGIMAAFI

-419 LEHYKEDYGHMP
+419 LEYYKEKYGKMP
-431 QGNEHWRIIS
+431 TGQDHWRVIS
-441 KASVEVGPALFFSLL
+441 KASIEVGPALFFSLL

-464 IFALEAQEG
+464 IFFLEAQEG

-490 AGLAVTLV
+490 AGLSITLV
-498 PVLMGY
+498 PILMGY
-504 FIRGKLPKE
+504 LIRGNLPKE
-513 TSNPL
+513 SSNPL
-518 SVFLIFIYRPLLK
+518 SAFLIGVYRPLLK
-531 VCLAAPWLTIMVS
+531 ACLSAPWLTIFAS
-544 ILIMASA
+544 FLIMLSA
-551 WIPLQR
+551 FIPLQN

-576 TLPGVSIGKA
+576 TLPGISIGKA
-586 QELLMQ
+586 RELLMQ
-592 TDKLIKTVPEV
+592 TDKLIKTMPEV

-616 TDPAPLTMIE
+616 TDPAPLTMLE
-626 TTIQLKPKEQWRVG
+626 TTIMLKPKSEWRKG
-640 LTLKDLIKELDAL
+640 MTLKKLIAELDAL

-686 AGQDLKVIEKI
+686 AGQDLKVIEQI
-697 GKDIEGILND
+697 GKDIEAILQD
-707 VAGTA
+707 VPGTA
-712 SVFSERVSGGRYVEI
+712 SVFSERVSGGRYIEI
-727 IPDRITA
+727 IPDRVTA

-803 SIRIAE
+803 SIRFSE

-821 NGWTF
+821 NGWVF
-826 VDIRDVDLGSYVK
+826 VDIRDVDLGGYVES
-839 NARQKLKDELVLPAG
+839 ARQKLQDTLKLPPG
-854 YSVSWAGQYEYLLRV
+854 YSVTWAGQYEYLLRV
-869 KDKLSVVI
+869 KDKLSLVI
-877 PMMMLI
+877 PMMLLI
-883 ILLLLYLTFRDM
+883 ILLLLYMTFRSM
-895 IAALIIMLSL
+895 TAAMIIMLSL

-913 WYIYLLGFNFSVA
+913 WYLYILDFNFSVA
-926 VAVGFIALAGVA
+926 VAVGFIALAGVS

-950 NATLKRQVDD
+950 NALGERHIAGNLKTIT
-960 NLHSVAD
+960 D
-967 LKDSIMEGAVLRVR
+967 LKDSIMEGAVMRVR

-986 VAVIIAGLIPI
+986 VAVIIAGLVPI
-997 MIGGGTGSDVM
+997 MIGTGTGSDVM
-1008 QRIAAP
+1008 KRIAAP

-1023 LLSLYVIP
+1023 LLSLFVIP
-1031 AIYLIWKKR
+1031 AIYLIWKRSPLKNSR
-1040 VMAKDAK
+1040 ADKK
-1047 TSMEKPVQV
+1047 QEKK
-1056 RAEEQTA
+1056 

>member
-1 MLAKIIEASIKN
+1 
-13 RFLVI
+13 
-18 ILTALLTVWGLLS
+18 
-31 LSKTPLDAIPDLSDV
+31 
-46 QVIVKTSFPGQVPQ
+46 
-60 VVEDQVTY
+60 
-68 PITTTM
+68 
-74 LSVPKATVV
+74 
-83 RGFSFFGDSYVYVIF
+83 
-98 EDGTDIYWARARVQE
+98 
-113 YLSQAAS
+113 
-120 QLPENVEPRLG
+120 
-131 PDATGVGWVYEYA
+131 
-144 LVDKTNRHDLAQLRS
+144 
-159 LQDWFIKYELQT
+159 
-171 VPGVSEIAT
+171 
-180 IGGMVKQYQV
+180 
-190 TADPDNLRAYNISL
+190 
-204 SQLKMAIQR
+204 
-213 GNQETSGSVM
+213 M

-232 SSKGYLKNI
+232 SSKGYLKNV

-255 GSPILLRDIA
+255 GAPILLRDIA

-274 RGIAE
+274 RGIAD

-294 YGENALQVIKDTKKK
+294 YGENALQVIKDTKAKI
-309 LEDLKAGLPE
+309 EELKAGLPE

-351 AIVCLVFLFHLRS
+351 AVVCLLFLFHLRS

-381 VMQQQGIN
+381 VMQNQGIN

-410 VMIENAHKH
+410 VMIENVHKH
-419 LEHYKEDYGHMP
+419 LEQYKEDYGEMP
-431 QGNEHWRIIS
+431 KGKEHWRVITT
-441 KASVEVGPALFFSLL
+441 ASVEVGPALFFSLL

-464 IFALEAQEG
+464 IFFLEAQEG

-490 AGLAVTLV
+490 AILAVTLV

-504 FIRGKLPKE
+504 FIRGNLPKE
-513 TSNPL
+513 SSNPI
-518 SVFLIFIYRPLLK
+518 SVVLIWIYRPILK
-531 VCLAAPWLTIMVS
+531 VCLAAPWLTILVS
-544 ILIMASA
+544 IFIMASA
-551 WIPLQR
+551 WIPLQK

-626 TTIQLKPKEQWRVG
+626 TTIQLKPKSEWREG
-640 LTLKDLIKELDAL
+640 LTLKDLIKELDTL

-697 GKDIEGILND
+697 GKDIEAILND
-707 VAGTA
+707 VEGTA
-712 SVFSERVSGGRYVEI
+712 SVFSERVSGGRYIEI

-780 IDKLMELPLVT
+780 INKLMDLPLVT

-803 SIRIAE
+803 SVRISE

-839 NARQKLKDELVLPAG
+839 NARAILKDKLELPAG
-854 YSVSWAGQYEYLLRV
+854 YSVTWAGQYEYLLRV
-869 KDKLSVVI
+869 KDKLSLVI
-877 PMMMLI
+877 PMMLLI

-895 IAALIIMLSL
+895 TAALIIMLSL
-905 PFALAGGI
+905 PFALAGGVWFI
-913 WYIYLLGFNFSVA
+913 HLLDFNFSVA

-950 NATLKRQVDD
+950 NAVLKKKVDEQL
-960 NLHSVAD
+960 NNITD
-967 LKDSIMEGAVLRVR
+967 LKDSIMEGAVMRVR

-986 VAVIIAGLIPI
+986 VAVIIAGLLPI
-997 MIGGGTGSDVM
+997 MIGSGTGSDVM
-1008 QRIAAP
+1008 RRIAAP

-1023 LLSLYVIP
+1023 LLSLLVIP
-1031 AIYLIWKKR
+1031 AIYLIWQKR
-1040 VMAKDAK
+1040 KLKLIK
-1047 TSMEKPVQV
+1047 TNN
-1056 RAEEQTA
+1056 RDEE